1 MKIYLLKLN
10 SNKIINIII
19 FSLHKLFLKNMLDI
33 LF

>member
-10 SNKIINIII
+10 FNKIINIII
-19 FSLHKLFLKNMLDI
+19 FSLHKLFLKTILDI